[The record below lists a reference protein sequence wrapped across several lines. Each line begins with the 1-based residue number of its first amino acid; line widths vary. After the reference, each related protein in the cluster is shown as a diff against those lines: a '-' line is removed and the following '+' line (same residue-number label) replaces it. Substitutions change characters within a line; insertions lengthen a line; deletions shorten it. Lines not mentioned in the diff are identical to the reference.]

1 MTRLLKLVLLL
12 LLLALPLTAAAYP
25 DSPAESRPP
34 GFGEGQGSLEQG
46 LALFRA
52 GQVDQ
57 ATILLRGFVV
67 QHPADPELPRA
78 VLALAQIFLQQNHP
92 QEALLY
98 LERVP
103 EAERTPELRLLLG
116 QALLANGQVE
126 RARQQLLAVD
136 PPDLSTT
143 SQGARLQAL
152 ARADAALGRP
162 LEALTFLYQLVRL
175 VPETS
180 SVPLQEGHA
189 ILQTLDEAA
198 LGEAAFM
205 FGETPLGLDALL
217 QQAERAYR
225 RGDQATASRLLTRLL
240 GSPVDF
246 PYRAAAA
253 ELYARVA
260 GRPWL
265 QRTIGV
271 LLPLSGKYATFGE
284 LVRRG
289 MELALDQKSGGPAP
303 VRLLFRDIGA
313 DPERSA
319 EAVSRLV
326 REDGV
331 MAIAGPITGS
341 AAVAA
346 AERAQQEQ
354 VPLLTLSQREDLPQL
369 GNMIFRDSLT
379 PQLQAEALA
388 RYAVEVRGLTRF
400 AILLPD
406 SRSGQ
411 EMADL
416 FTAALRRCGG
426 QVLVRAAYA
435 PDATDFRRQVR
446 LLMGKDPDARDEAP
460 SDDPLEELFRPE
472 PPPLPFQAL
481 FIPDYVEK
489 VGLLAP
495 QLPYYGLEG
504 VPLFG
509 INGWNSPE
517 LVRAAGPYVEGA
529 VFVDGFFVH
538 SPYPFVRDFVARYLE
553 RYGEEPTVLEAQG
566 YDVAGILLDILSDP
580 AIATRAEL
588 RLALQRLHNYPGVTG
603 ATSFTLEGEA
613 DKVLF
618 LLQVKNGK
626 IVQIN

>member
-12 LLLALPLTAAAYP
+12 LLLAPPLTALAYK
-25 DSPAESRPP
+25 DATAERHAP
-34 GFGEGQGSLEQG
+34 GFGEGQDS
-46 LALFRA
+46 
-52 GQVDQ
+52 
-57 ATILLRGFVV
+57 
-67 QHPADPELPRA
+67 
-78 VLALAQIFLQQNHP
+78 
-92 QEALLY
+92 

-103 EAERTPELRLLLG
+103 EAERTPALRLLLG
-116 QALLANGQVE
+116 QALLASGKVE
-126 RARQQLLAVD
+126 AARLQLQAVD
-136 PPDLSTT
+136 PALLSRAD
-143 SQGARLQAL
+143 QRARLQAL
-152 ARADAALGRP
+152 ARADATLGRS

-175 VPETS
+175 APDESTA
-180 SVPLQEGHA
+180 PLQEGHTL
-189 ILQTLDEAA
+189 LQTLDEPA

-205 FGETPLGLDALL
+205 FRESPLGLDALL
-217 QQAERAYR
+217 QLAQRAYR
-225 RGDQATASRLLTRLL
+225 GGDQATASRLLTGLL
-240 GSPVDF
+240 GSTVDF
-246 PYRAAAA
+246 PYRAEAA
-253 ELYARVA
+253 ELYVRVE
-260 GRPWL
+260 GKPWL

-289 MELALDQKSGGPAP
+289 MELALAQESGRPTP

-319 EAVSRLV
+319 EAVSRLA

-331 MAIAGPITGS
+331 MAIAGPITGT
-341 AAVAA
+341 AAAAA

-354 VPLLTLSQREDLPQL
+354 VPLLTLSQREGLPQL

-388 RYAVEVRGLTRF
+388 RYAVEERGLTRF

-406 SRSGQ
+406 SRPGQ

-426 QVLVRAAYA
+426 QVLVRDAYS

-446 LLMGKDPDARDEAP
+446 LLMGKDPDARDEPPAA
-460 SDDPLEELFRPE
+460 DPLEDLSRPD

-517 LVRAAGPYVEGA
+517 LVRVAGPYVEGA

-553 RYGEEPTVLEAQG
+553 RYGEEPTILEAQG

-580 AIATRAEL
+580 AITSRAAL
-588 RLALQRLHNYPGVTG
+588 RLALQRLRNYPGVTG
-603 ATSFTLEGEA
+603 ATSFNQEGEA
-613 DKVLF
+613 EKVLF